1 MSNTYPK
8 ANTTVV
14 DGHTLSTRVR
24 KLRQRSMKQ
33 LPLLPK
39 RLLLLINMSR
49 RDLERHILIRDLGD
63 IRDEE
68 YARETEDE
76 NADG

>member
-1 MSNTYPK
+1 
-8 ANTTVV
+8 
-14 DGHTLSTRVR
+14 
-24 KLRQRSMKQ
+24 MKQ

-39 RLLLLINMSR
+39 RLLLFINMSR